1 MPLIRPEIQQVLRS
15 AGLLPSEEKSSR
27 GNSSTLVEKLDAA
40 GIGLDET
47 LEQLAFV
54 AKESGNESLRV
65 RCLETILKAH
75 GALKESAPAIPSFT
89 IVINGSPSSSVESA
103 NIPQGINP
111 ILLPRQLLEQLSG
124 KDTSRFISDSTS
136 KLN

>member
-15 AGLLPSEEKSSR
+15 AGLLGEEKTSSSK
-27 GNSSTLVEKLDAA
+27 GTLAEKLEAA

-75 GALKESAPAIPSFT
+75 GALKETTAAPPSFT
-89 IVINGSPSSSVESA
+89 IVINGSTPTESP
-103 NIPQGINP
+103 NIPQGVNP
-111 ILLPRQLLEQLSG
+111 ILLPRQLLETLAG
-124 KDTSRFISDSTS
+124 GDTTKFNSD

>member
-15 AGLLPSEEKSSR
+15 AGLLSEEKPKGISS
-27 GNSSTLVEKLDAA
+27 SLTEKLDAA

-89 IVINGSPSSSVESA
+89 IVINGSPSSSVESTGLP
-103 NIPQGINP
+103 NGVNP

-124 KDTSRFISDSTS
+124 ADTSRFISDAPS